1 VLASAVLVQLL
12 AALLVLLVAP
22 GGPRPGALRPAG
34 SADRVTVSGGD
45 LATGRREPTPVSS
58 PAPPAA
64 PPQAPAGPPPAAA
77 GLALPGL
84 ALPGLALPG
93 LPTRSS
99 SGRLPDPAAAG
110 SPLLLPEPVTA
121 ERAQARTAAVRE
133 LLARRGQAVLARDEA
148 AFLADVDPAAT
159 ALRARQA
166 ALFAALRPVPIST
179 WTYSLDPTSEQPPD
193 PRLDRLHG
201 AGRWWAP
208 RVLLETALA
217 GVDDRPTVSVQH
229 LTFVER
235 DGRWLLAAD
244 DDVAPAG
251 TVTQRALWDQGPV
264 VAERVDGVLVL
275 GRPEDRPLLREVAAT
290 TAAAVPRVTAAW
302 GEDWRRVSWCWS
314 PARAPSWP
322 SCSARRTTSAPSPDW
337 PSPSWATPSAARARP
352 ASASCCTRRSSPG
365 SARPGAGSCS
375 PTS

>member
-1 VLASAVLVQLL
+1 
-12 AALLVLLVAP
+12 
-22 GGPRPGALRPAG
+22 
-34 SADRVTVSGGD
+34 
-45 LATGRREPTPVSS
+45 
-58 PAPPAA
+58 
-64 PPQAPAGPPPAAA
+64 
-77 GLALPGL
+77 
-84 ALPGLALPG
+84 
-93 LPTRSS
+93 
-99 SGRLPDPAAAG
+99 
-110 SPLLLPEPVTA
+110 
-121 ERAQARTAAVRE
+121 
-133 LLARRGQAVLARDEA
+133 VLARDEA

-244 DDVAPAG
+244 DDVAAAG

-302 GEDWRRVSWCWS
+302 GADWRQGVVVLVPGSG
-314 PARAPSWP
+314 AELAELLG
-322 SCSARRTTSAPSPDW
+322 SPDDLGAIAGLAVAELGD
-337 PSPSWATPSAARARP
+337 PSRGEGPTGERILLHPEVFATLSPTGRRLVLTHELTHVA
-352 ASASCCTRRSSPG
+352 TRRATGPAVPTWLAEGYADHVGYSGLSVPLSVAAAALEADVRAGRLPERLPVDADFGPG
-365 SARPGAGSCS
+365 HPALAQAYEQAWLAVELIAAEHGEDGLLRFYRAVGRDTGADPAAAVERALRAELG
-375 PTS
+375 TTTAQLTADWRAALQRDLG